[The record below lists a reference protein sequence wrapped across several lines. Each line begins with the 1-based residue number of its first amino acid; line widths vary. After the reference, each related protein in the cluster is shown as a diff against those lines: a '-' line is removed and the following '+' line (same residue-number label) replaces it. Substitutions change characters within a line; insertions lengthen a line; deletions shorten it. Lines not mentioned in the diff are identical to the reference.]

1 MNFTH
6 AQILELTGMTQER
19 LRHWRR
25 EISGLDARA
34 SRTGIVTFEEVAL
47 LAVLSRAADE
57 LGISLSLIAAN
68 YDDLLITFQEN
79 QSIGEE
85 GVVLWLSIDAAVVS
99 RTEFPP
105 EFEVAAM
112 VKLAPILKR
121 LYDKVYQSGARQLS
135 LTLDLTDRGVKE

>member
-25 EISGLDARA
+25 EIPGLDTRA
-34 SRTGIVTFEEVAL
+34 SRNGIVTFEEVAL
-47 LAVLSRAADE
+47 LAVLNRATDE
-57 LGISLSLIAAN
+57 LGISLAMIAAN

-79 QSIGEE
+79 QSIGED
-85 GVVLWLSIDAAVVS
+85 GVVLWLGMDAAVVS
-99 RTEFPP
+99 RTEIPP
-105 EFEVAAM
+105 ELEVAAM
-112 VKLAPILKR
+112 VKLAPILER

-135 LTLDLTDRGVKE
+135 FSLDLADRGAKE

>member
-1 MNFTH
+1 MYST
-6 AQILELTGMTQER
+6 R
-19 LRHWRR
+19 
-25 EISGLDARA
+25 
-34 SRTGIVTFEEVAL
+34 
-47 LAVLSRAADE
+47 
-57 LGISLSLIAAN
+57 ISLSLIAAN

-85 GVVLWLSIDAAVVS
+85 GVVLWLSVDAAVVS

>member
-68 YDDLLITFQEN
+68 YDDLLAPPTECQ
-79 QSIGEE
+79 
-85 GVVLWLSIDAAVVS
+85 AAQD
-99 RTEFPP
+99 T
-105 EFEVAAM
+105 AARH
-112 VKLAPILKR
+112 L
-121 LYDKVYQSGARQLS
+121 
-135 LTLDLTDRGVKE
+135 